1 MNKEIGFL
9 QDKWID
15 LEDISLVLSGLIS
28 RLDDNPQTDIESDL
42 RIILTAVNATQ
53 ISIEKHWMRLKKMNY
68 K

>member
-53 ISIEKHWMRLKKMNY
+53 ISIEKHWMRLKKNEL
-68 K
+68 